1 MQDVYLSFPAGGSRR
16 FQKCVCIQEHI
27 IFLQKKVNSWV
38 WETKTVMTWIKLIK
52 NWSSISISALR
63 FARSSAC
70 WTSLKAQDLFIS
82 MTWKGSIVLEIETRT
97 FNTALDR
104 ACSQTTQFILLFIR
118 EFILLFF
125 RGQLGNC
132 KKRLKGPER
141 LGFWWLKRPLPGWD
155 FFSESLSSLSNWEEQ
170 GQSSY

>member
-1 MQDVYLSFPAGGSRR
+1 MFTSPFQPADLAGFKSVFAFRNTSFSYR
-16 FQKCVCIQEHI
+16 
-27 IFLQKKVNSWV
+27 KKVNSWV
-38 WETKTVMTWIKLIK
+38 WETKTAMTRIKLIK

-141 LGFWWLKRPLPGWD
+141 LAFWWLKRPLPSWD
-155 FFSESLSSLSNWEEQ
+155 FFAQSLSSLSNWEEQ